1 LLASVSLLRVSN
13 LAKAKHRGKAQLF
26 RGAWTGQRNH
36 RQACL
41 QASPYCECPI
51 WRKPNTEEKRS
62 FFEVPGR
69 DSGTIGKLAC
79 KRLLIASVQFGES
92 QTPRKSEAFSRWPG
106 RRSGRTNMARF
117 LTMHTMF
124 DFFFKKY
131 CIYLYFVIL
140 YPHNEWIHKESE
152 MDKKERIEKQIGT
165 LKGIREMLDMNRTEF
180 SRYMDI
186 PLRTLEEWEAG
197 RRQMPEYV
205 LRLIAYYVKVQKL
218 MKEKGI
224 ELEER
229 YEQK

>member
-1 LLASVSLLRVSN
+1 
-13 LAKAKHRGKAQLF
+13 
-26 RGAWTGQRNH
+26 
-36 RQACL
+36 
-41 QASPYCECPI
+41 
-51 WRKPNTEEKRS
+51 
-62 FFEVPGR
+62 
-69 DSGTIGKLAC
+69 
-79 KRLLIASVQFGES
+79 
-92 QTPRKSEAFSRWPG
+92 
-106 RRSGRTNMARF
+106 
-117 LTMHTMF
+117 
-124 DFFFKKY
+124 
-131 CIYLYFVIL
+131 
-140 YPHNEWIHKESE
+140 

-186 PLRTLEEWEAG
+186 PLGTLEEWEAG

>member
-1 LLASVSLLRVSN
+1 
-13 LAKAKHRGKAQLF
+13 
-26 RGAWTGQRNH
+26 
-36 RQACL
+36 
-41 QASPYCECPI
+41 
-51 WRKPNTEEKRS
+51 
-62 FFEVPGR
+62 
-69 DSGTIGKLAC
+69 
-79 KRLLIASVQFGES
+79 
-92 QTPRKSEAFSRWPG
+92 
-106 RRSGRTNMARF
+106 
-117 LTMHTMF
+117 
-124 DFFFKKY
+124 
-131 CIYLYFVIL
+131 
-140 YPHNEWIHKESE
+140 

-186 PLRTLEEWEAG
+186 TLRTLEEWEAG